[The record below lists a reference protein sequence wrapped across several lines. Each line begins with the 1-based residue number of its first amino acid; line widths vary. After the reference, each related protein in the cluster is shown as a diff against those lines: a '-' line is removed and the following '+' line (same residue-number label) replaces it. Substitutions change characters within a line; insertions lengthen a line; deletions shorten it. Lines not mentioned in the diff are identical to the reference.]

1 MSPNAVVTGGAGF
14 IGSHVVDAM
23 LAEGFEVAV
32 IDNLSTGRRENLNPR
47 ARFYEVDIR
56 DAAAVRRVFEAERPA
71 VVLHQA
77 AQADVRASLV
87 DPAGYA
93 ETNIIGTLNLLQ
105 AAVALA
111 QGTGAADSSAGGP
124 GAADSSASERGAA
137 DSFAGGPGAALGAA
151 DSSASER
158 GAGQSGARGTMP
170 RFVFASTGGA
180 VYGNPAELPATERC
194 PTLPL
199 DPYGTSK
206 LACEYYLYTYKHNF
220 GLETV
225 VLRYANVYGP
235 RQNADGEAGVVAI
248 FTKAMLE
255 GRPVTINGDGRQT
268 RDFVYVGDVA
278 AANVAASRY
287 GSGIYNVG
295 TGMPADIDTIG
306 RELAKII
313 GYTQEIKHGPAKL
326 GEVRHTYLDS
336 RKAGLEL
343 GWEAAVELKEGLRR
357 TVEWFVTQVPGT
369 SLAIQVPG
377 TFKVPGT

>member
-1 MSPNAVVTGGAGF
+1 MSRNVVVTGGAGF

-23 LAEGFEVAV
+23 LAEGCEVAV
-32 IDNLSTGRRENLNPR
+32 IDDLSTGRRENVDPR

-56 DAAAVRRVFEAERPA
+56 DAHAVRAVFEAERPA
-71 VVLHQA
+71 VVFHQA

-93 ETNIIGTLNLLQ
+93 ATNILGTLNLLQ
-105 AAVALA
+105 AAVGLA
-111 QGTGAADSSAGGP
+111 QDSGAD
-124 GAADSSASERGAA
+124 AATEG
-137 DSFAGGPGAALGAA
+137 
-151 DSSASER
+151 
-158 GAGQSGARGTMP
+158 GARGAMP

-206 LACEYYLYTYKHNF
+206 LACEYYLYTYKHNY
-220 GLETV
+220 GLDTV

-255 GRPVTINGDGRQT
+255 GRPVTIHGDGRQT

-295 TGMPADIDTIG
+295 TGMPADIMTIG
-306 RELAKII
+306 RELAQII

-336 RKAGLEL
+336 QKARREL
-343 GWEAAVELKEGLRR
+343 GWEAAVELAEGLRR
-357 TVEWFVTQVPGT
+357 TVESFR
-369 SLAIQVPG
+369 
-377 TFKVPGT
+377 

>member
-1 MSPNAVVTGGAGF
+1 MSRNVVVTGGAGF

-23 LAEGFEVAV
+23 LAEGCEVAV
-32 IDNLSTGRRENLNPR
+32 IDDLSTGRRENVDPR

-56 DAAAVRRVFEAERPA
+56 DAQAVRAVFEAERPE
-71 VVLHQA
+71 VVFHQA

-206 LACEYYLYTYKHNF
+206 LACEYYLYTYKHNY
-220 GLETV
+220 GLSYV

-248 FTKAMLE
+248 FAKAMLE

>member
-1 MSPNAVVTGGAGF
+1 MSPNVVVTGGAGF

-23 LAEGFEVAV
+23 LAEGYQVAV

-56 DAAAVRRVFEAERPA
+56 DAAAVQAVFEAEQPA
-71 VVLHQA
+71 VLFHQA

-87 DPAGYA
+87 DPVGYA
-93 ETNIIGTLNLLQ
+93 ETNILGTLNLLQ
-105 AAVALA
+105 AALA
-111 QGTGAADSSAGGP
+111 TNTTP
-124 GAADSSASERGAA
+124 K
-137 DSFAGGPGAALGAA
+137 
-151 DSSASER
+151 
-158 GAGQSGARGTMP
+158 
-170 RFVFASTGGA
+170 FVFASTGGA

-220 GLETV
+220 GLDYV
-225 VLRYANVYGP
+225 ALRYANVYGP

-255 GRPVTINGDGRQT
+255 GRPVTIHGDGRQT

-295 TGMPADIDTIG
+295 TGMPADIVTIG
-306 RELAKII
+306 RALASII

-336 RKAGLEL
+336 RKANLEL
-343 GWEAAVELKEGLRR
+343 GWEASVSLREGLRR
-357 TVEWFVTQVPGT
+357 TVESFV
-369 SLAIQVPG
+369 IQVPG
-377 TFKVPGT
+377 TFEVPGT